1 MVLGIIIL
9 VIAIVL
15 FFAKEGIKNVTEGGL
30 DLTKKSW
37 IIWSV
42 VGFGLFLITN
52 PIIYNSAGERTYA
65 QDPIFGSEK
74 VVFNPGLNWGGLFCR
89 TQKWP
94 DVMSTEFD
102 STNTV
107 SIRFNDAT
115 QGEAWANV
123 RWDLP
128 KDEVAMINLHKSY
141 LRPENLQ
148 LRTLEPY
155 TRECLAFA
163 AQLMESEVHYSG
175 GQSKLKEDFRDQL
188 LNGQYVLSTN
198 TSFMYDSI
206 RNERV
211 KITNTDLRRDANGQP
226 LRIPSDVQ
234 MYQVKAVF
242 AAVPK
247 VDYESIVDEK
257 LQAKIEQS
265 TKESIAKQT
274 LITAQQEALTAKA
287 RATQLLEETRASEEA
302 EKLKAVIQA
311 EKAKAVA
318 QQEALQAKFYA
329 DKVEQEGRAKAIANQ
344 ALRAAGLTPQEQ
356 AEWDYKKH
364 VDGIRALAEGIGKT
378 QWPAV
383 MTFGGGQGN
392 PTNPIEALGI
402 KSLLDISNSIGK
414 NPSPTASKK

>member
-1 MVLGIIIL
+1 MALGIIIL
-9 VIAIVL
+9 ILVAIL
-15 FFAKEGIKNVTEGGL
+15 FVAKDALNNLTEGGI
-30 DLTKKSW
+30 DLNKKKSIMW
-37 IIWSV
+37 LMGV
-42 VGFGLFLITN
+42 LGLILITN
-52 PIIYNSAGERTYA
+52 PVIYNTAGERTYA
-65 QDPIFGSEK
+65 QDPILGTEK
-74 VVFNPGLNWGGLFCR
+74 IAFSPGLHWGGLFCI

-94 DVMSTEFD
+94 DVMATEFD
-102 STNTV
+102 STNMV
-107 SIRFNDAT
+107 HIRFNDAT
-115 QGEAWANV
+115 QADAQANV
-123 RWDLP
+123 RWELP

-141 LRPENLQ
+141 RKPENLQ
-148 LRTLEPY
+148 ARTLEPY
-155 TRECLAFA
+155 ARECLAFA

-198 TSFMYDSI
+198 TSFMFDSI

-211 KITNTDLRRDANGQP
+211 KITNTDIRKDKNGLP

-234 MYQVKAVF
+234 TYQVMAVF
-242 AAVPK
+242 AAVPS
-247 VDYESIVDEK
+247 VDYEPIIDEK

-287 RATQLLEETRASEEA
+287 RATQMLEETRAREEA
-302 EKLKAVIQA
+302 DKLKAVIQA
-311 EKAKAVA
+311 EMAKAVA

-378 QWPAV
+378 TWPVV

-402 KSLLDISNSIGK
+402 KSLLDITNQI
-414 NPSPTASKK
+414 KK

>member
-1 MVLGIIIL
+1 MTLGII
-9 VIAIVL
+9 VIVL
-15 FFAKEGIKNVTEGGL
+15 TAILWVVDYFSKNFSDEKKEIVKNPFVY
-30 DLTKKSW
+30 
-37 IIWSV
+37 
-42 VGFGLFLITN
+42 VGAFLFGFILITN
-52 PIIYNSAGERTYA
+52 PFIYNSAGERTYT

-74 VVFNPGLNWGGLFCR
+74 ISFSPGIHWGGLFCK

-94 DVMSTEFD
+94 DVMATEFD

-115 QGEAWANV
+115 QGEALANV
-123 RWDLP
+123 RWELP
-128 KDEVAMINLHKSY
+128 KDEIAMINLHKSY
-141 LRPENLQ
+141 LKPDNLQ
-148 LRTLEPY
+148 ARTLEPY
-155 TRECLAFA
+155 ARECLAFA

-188 LNGQYVLSTN
+188 SNGQYVLSTN
-198 TSFMYDSI
+198 VSFMFDSV
-206 RNERV
+206 RNERI
-211 KITNTDLRRDANGQP
+211 KITNTDIRKDQNGQP

-234 MYQVKAVF
+234 TYRVETVF

-247 VDYESIVDEK
+247 VDYEQIIDEK
-257 LQAKIEQS
+257 LKAKIEQS

-287 RATQLLEETRASEEA
+287 RATQMLEETRAKEEA
-302 EKLKAVIQA
+302 DKLKAVIQA
-311 EKAKAVA
+311 EKEKAVA
-318 QQEALQAKFYA
+318 QQEALKAKFVA
-329 DKVEQEGRAKAIANQ
+329 DKVEQEGRAKAVANQ

-378 QWPAV
+378 TWPSI

-402 KSLLDISNSIGK
+402 KSLLDITNQIKYK
-414 NPSPTASKK
+414 NGNEK